1 MDTNDLSKR
10 PWVLLGGTLCTEVV
24 FEGLLDTMKV
34 PTSHRRHVPLNQPKI
49 EDYDPIFRDLPHE
62 TVVCGFSLGAIV
74 AAHYADRMSAHR
86 LILFGVNPFA
96 DDPANAEN
104 RHGLARD
111 VTSVGGAAA
120 LFARAPE
127 VFGPTPDQTRAMIY
141 QMADTA
147 ADIIGAQTRLAITRP
162 GAVPALAR
170 ANMPVLALT
179 GSNDKSAPP
188 NFGKAA
194 AQAAPD
200 GQFVALEGLG
210 HFALL
215 EDPIACATAIIQSA
229 KVEND
234 AI

>member
-1 MDTNDLSKR
+1 M
-10 PWVLLGGTLCTEVV
+10 LGGTLCTEIV
-24 FEGLLDTMKV
+24 FEGLLDALKV
-34 PTSHRRHVPLNQPKI
+34 PTSYRRHVLLDQPKI
-49 EDYDPIFRDLPHE
+49 EDYEPIFRDLPPD

-86 LILFGVNPFA
+86 LILIGVNPFA

-104 RHGLARD
+104 RHGLAKD
-111 VTSVGGAAA
+111 VNALGGAAA
-120 LFARAPE
+120 LSARAPE
-127 VFGPTPDQTRAMIY
+127 VFGSTPDQTRAMIY

-147 ADIIGAQTRLAITRP
+147 ADMIDAQTRLALTRP

-170 ANMPVLALT
+170 ADMPVLAIA
-179 GSNDKSAPP
+179 GAQDKNAPP
-188 NFGKAA
+188 NYGKAA

-215 EDPIACATAIIQSA
+215 EDPIACATAVTNST

-234 AI
+234 AN